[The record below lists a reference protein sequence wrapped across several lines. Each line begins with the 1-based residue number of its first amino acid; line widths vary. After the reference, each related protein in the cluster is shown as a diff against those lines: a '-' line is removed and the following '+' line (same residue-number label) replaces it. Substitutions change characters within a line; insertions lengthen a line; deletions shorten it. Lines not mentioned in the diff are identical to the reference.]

1 MSESRPSMRG
11 TIRPIALAIV
21 FSTLGFG
28 LRAALKL
35 LLDVE
40 LAKWIA
46 SLANL
51 ALAAFGAFVVLP
63 RWLKQPFGEVGLAEY
78 SRRLGFY
85 LPAGAWKHVLLGIV
99 LALCTLSGMWVGSLL
114 GGGYAL
120 DGSSL
125 TLSHVLFSLNPGV
138 WEEFFYRGITMIVLL
153 KCTRSIRQAAL
164 IQILIFGLLHVKG
177 VDLWSWVD
185 VVTVMVIA
193 VAFTYSAYK
202 TRVLLSGIV
211 FHFFHDLFLLVV
223 QSPGGEAA
231 GFAQRG
237 LFYLALWIMVGV
249 ACLAIKVAAE
259 KLGVQAQD
267 ELYRSAAARE
277 SR

>member
-1 MSESRPSMRG
+1 LRD
-11 TIRPIALAIV
+11 TIRPIAFAIV
-21 FSTLGFG
+21 FATLGFT

-46 SLANL
+46 SLANFT
-51 ALAAFGAFVVLP
+51 LAAFGAFVVFP

-78 SRRLGFY
+78 SHRLGFY

-114 GGGYAL
+114 GGGYAP
-120 DGSSL
+120 DRSNV
-125 TLSHVLFSLNPGV
+125 TLSHVLFCLNPGV
-138 WEEFFYRGITMIVLL
+138 WEEFFYRGIVMIVLL

-164 IQILIFGLLHVKG
+164 VQILIFGLLHVKG
-177 VDLWSWVD
+177 VDLWSWLDAVS
-185 VVTVMVIA
+185 VMIIA
-193 VAFTYSAYK
+193 VAFTYAAYK

-211 FHFFHDLFLLVV
+211 FHFLHDVFLLVA

-231 GFAQRG
+231 GFAQQG
-237 LFYLALWIMVGV
+237 LFYLALWVMVGV
-249 ACLAIKVAAE
+249 ACIAIKVAAD